1 MKESC
6 GNILLNDTRAIS
18 YPRDV
23 VLIMAQARKERKR
36 APAQNNKTKAE

>member
-23 VLIMAQARKERKR
+23 LIMAQTRKERKR

>member
-23 VLIMAQARKERKR
+23 LIMAQARKERKR
-36 APAQNNKTKAE
+36 APAQNNKIKAE